1 MKKTWIFWILAFIIT
16 LSAAYYQRITGPTYP
31 KRCKI
36 QTGNEIVKFKLIRS
50 SDTGKDLAIN
60 IPAVGKEASGYLYY
74 KRFNTPDKWTILEM
88 KNHSDT
94 LTASMPSQPAAGK
107 LQYIVRLKLH
117 PNDKLETEPP
127 VVVRFKGSV
136 PMWVLIPHIFFMF
149 LAMFFSNFT
158 GLLAIG
164 RGAKQKK
171 WALITLLVMI
181 IGGLFLGPV
190 VQKFAFGELWTGV
203 PFGWDLTDNKTL
215 IGFTGWLFAVGANW
229 NKERR
234 GWIIFAA
241 ILTLVVYSIPHSMF
255 GSQLDYNT
263 GVIKQG

>member
-1 MKKTWIFWILAFIIT
+1 
-16 LSAAYYQRITGPTYP
+16 
-31 KRCKI
+31 
-36 QTGNEIVKFKLIRS
+36 
-50 SDTGKDLAIN
+50 
-60 IPAVGKEASGYLYY
+60 
-74 KRFNTPDKWTILEM
+74 M

-94 LTASMPSQPAAGK
+94 LTAMLPSQPAAGK

-136 PMWVLIPHIFFMF
+136 PMWVLIPHILAMF

-158 GLLAIG
+158 GILAMG
-164 RGAKQKK
+164 RGLKQKK
-171 WALITLLVMI
+171 WALITLFVML

-215 IGFTGWLFAVGANW
+215 IGFTGWLVAVGANW

-234 GWIIFAA
+234 GWFIFAA
-241 ILTLVVYSIPHSMF
+241 ILTLIVYSIPHSMF